1 MNRQRVLCIAGSP
14 RRHGNTD
21 RLLDELEAGVK
32 EAGGAPVRIEAASLA
47 LAGCRGCGACSKTG
61 RCVVDDDMRDVY
73 RLIDASAAFA
83 VATPVYFASVPSQLK
98 ALLDRCQPY
107 WVRRY
112 QFHEAAPAVKRP
124 GAVLVVGGGGD
135 PFGTS
140 CAVAPI
146 RSVFAVLG
154 VSADDVFEAVGVD
167 APGDIASDAHALAR
181 VREMGRR
188 LVAAAAEVGG

>member
-1 MNRQRVLCIAGSP
+1 MNGPRVLCIAGSP
-14 RRHGNTD
+14 RRRGNTD
-21 RLLDELEAGVK
+21 RLLDEFEAGVK
-32 EAGGAPVRIEAASLA
+32 ETGGVPVRIVAASLA
-47 LAGCRGCGACSKTG
+47 LAGCRGCGACSTTG
-61 RCVVDDDMRDVY
+61 RCVVDDDMCDVY
-73 RLIDASAAFA
+73 RLIDESAAIA

-112 QFHEAAPAVKRP
+112 RLHVPAPAAKRP

-154 VSADDVFEAVGVD
+154 VSADDVFEMVGIDEPRDIVRD
-167 APGDIASDAHALAR
+167 ARALAQ

-188 LVAAAAEVGG
+188 LVNAAAEGGG